1 MNEYETPDNEIN
13 FGQYQ
18 QPAND
23 YTSLRMRLDTEP
35 MLLEIENF
43 LRSGDGR
50 GQGKMNE
57 YGINSIMS
65 QLRLRFNTQVVQ
77 GNFYVDKHGFSEQ
90 YQNYLYCLRLSL
102 TEHIINKRVD
112 FGMDDSDSLGIID
125 SIMDCLETFTTRLLG
140 NAERNSY
147 NNTLQT
153 KDTIVH
159 SQQNS
164 GLKKLFKQ

>member
-1 MNEYETPDNEIN
+1 MEQPDGEFNY
-13 FGQYQ
+13 GQYQ

-23 YTSLRMRLDTEP
+23 YTSLKMRLDTEP
-35 MLLEIENF
+35 MLLEIESF
-43 LRSGDGR
+43 LRTVGAN
-50 GQGKMNE
+50 GKKRINE

-90 YQNYLYCLRLSL
+90 YNKYMYSLRISL

-112 FGMDDSDSLGIID
+112 FQLEDTDSLGIID
-125 SIMDCLETFTTRLLG
+125 SIMDCLETFSTRLLG

-159 SQQNS
+159 SQKGNIP
-164 GLKKLFKQ
+164 KLFKQ

>member
-1 MNEYETPDNEIN
+1 MNEIEQPQNELSY
-13 FGQYQ
+13 GQYQ
-18 QPAND
+18 QPSSD
-23 YTSLRMRLDTEP
+23 YTSLKMRLDTEP
-35 MLLEIENF
+35 MMLEIESF
-43 LRSGDGR
+43 LRTIGKDGKQR
-50 GQGKMNE
+50 INE
-57 YGINSIMS
+57 YGVNSILS

-90 YQNYLYCLRLSL
+90 YNKYMYALRISL

-112 FGMDDSDSLGIID
+112 FGIDDTDSLGIID
-125 SIMDCLETFTTRLLG
+125 SIMDCLETFSTRLLG

-159 SQQNS
+159 SQQKGIS
-164 GLKKLFKQ
+164 KLFKQ